1 MTNPVANW
9 YPDPHDPN
17 QLRYWDGQ
25 QWTEHR
31 APRQP
36 PEQPRQSPAEPVAA
50 PSAVPAASPATR
62 TKVLLFGARNV
73 ARQQADE
80 LEQLRAEMQRLGVL
94 DVAELQVEAERLR
107 GDLEH
112 LRTAYAEEK
121 ARLDAAIADLR
132 TRVAVT
138 QEEEILQEVGSIP
151 TGTRSTTPS
160 PIGNSSRRCR
170 SRSRRWLEGTV
181 ARYRPPPVVRS
192 TDPRRRAGKWSVTS
206 PSSCCAPTTP
216 RQTTCPGA

>member
-62 TKVLLFGARNV
+62 TKVPLFGARNV

-138 QEEEILQEVGSIP
+138 QEEEILQEVGIYTYRHPLNDSVAY
-151 TGTRSTTPS
+151 RERAA
-160 PIGNSSRRCR
+160 RRCR
-170 SRSRRWLEGTV
+170 TRSRRWLEGTV
-181 ARYRPPPVVRS
+181 ARYRPPPVGRS
-192 TDPRRRAGKWSVTS
+192 TDPRRRAGRWSVTS
-206 PSSCCAPTTP
+206 PS
-216 RQTTCPGA
+216 